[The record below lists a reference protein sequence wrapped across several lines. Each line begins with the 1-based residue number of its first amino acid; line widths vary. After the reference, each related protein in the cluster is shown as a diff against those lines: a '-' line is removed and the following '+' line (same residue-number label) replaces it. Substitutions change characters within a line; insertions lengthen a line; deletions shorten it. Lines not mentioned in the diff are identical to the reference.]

1 MKQITKIILLA
12 IVGVLATT
20 VTSAEEVER
29 TVDASSD
36 GNVSISNIAGT
47 IEVIAWSRAEVKVLA
62 DLGRDVEE
70 LIVERHG
77 DEVVVK
83 VKVPKRNSRNITS
96 DLTIHV
102 PEDSSI
108 EVSAVSADVE
118 VTGVRG
124 ELQLQSV
131 SGEMTSDIFGSD
143 VQIETVS
150 GDIEL
155 AGNNLEMLTETSSVS
170 GDIEASGLKGQV
182 EAESVSGDVTLTDG
196 SFDRLQA
203 ETING
208 DIDVEAELI
217 DGGRLEV
224 GTINGDVDIYFRG
237 SVSARFDIET
247 FNGEIDNCFGPD
259 PERTSRYTPGRELV
273 FTQGG
278 GRGRVAI
285 ETLNGGITI
294 CQD

>member
-20 VTSAEEVER
+20 ATSAEEVER
-29 TVDASSD
+29 AVDASSD
-36 GNVSISNIAGT
+36 GNVAISNIAGT
-47 IEVIAWSRAEVKVLA
+47 VDVIAWSKAEVSVFA

-77 DEVVVK
+77 DDVIVK

-108 EVSAVSADVE
+108 EVSAVSADVT
-118 VTGVRG
+118 VTGVLG
-124 ELQLQSV
+124 ELRLQSV
-131 SGEMTSDIFGSD
+131 SGEMKSDVFGSD

-155 AGNNLEMLTETSSVS
+155 LGNNQEMLTETSSVS
-170 GDIEASGLKGQV
+170 GDIEASGLKGEV
-182 EAESVSGDVTLTDG
+182 EAESVSGDLTLMDG
-196 SFDRLQA
+196 SFDRVQA
-203 ETING
+203 DTVNG
-208 DIDVEAELI
+208 DVDIEAEV
-217 DGGRLEV
+217 E
-224 GTINGDVDIYFRG
+224 TINGDVDIVFQG

-247 FNGEIDNCFGPD
+247 FNGEINNCFGPE
-259 PERTSRYTPGRELV
+259 PERTSRYTPGRELS

-278 GRGRVAI
+278 GGGRVEI
-285 ETLNGGITI
+285 ETLNGSITM
-294 CQD
+294 CDD

>member
-47 IEVIAWSRAEVKVLA
+47 IDVIAWSRAEVSVQA

-77 DEVVVK
+77 DDVIVK

-108 EVSAVSADVE
+108 EVSAVSADVT
-118 VTGVRG
+118 VAGVLG
-124 ELQLQSV
+124 ELQLQTV
-131 SGEMTSDIFGSD
+131 SGEMKSDVFGSD

-170 GDIEASGLKGQV
+170 GSIEASDLKGEI
-182 EAESVSGDVTLTDG
+182 EAASVSGDLVLSDG
-196 SFDRLQA
+196 SFSRVQA
-203 ETING
+203 NTVNG
-208 DIDVEAELI
+208 DVDFDAELV

-224 GTINGDVDIYFRG
+224 ETINGDVDINFQG

-247 FNGEIDNCFGPD
+247 FNGEINNCFGPD
-259 PERTSRYTPGRELV
+259 PERTSRYAPGRELG
-273 FTQGG
+273 FTQAGG
-278 GRGRVAI
+278 SGRVEI
-285 ETLNGGITI
+285 ETLNGSITM